1 VVTYRQPILTLSEE
15 FSTVTGNIDLKNKQ
29 KAFLAISQSDQ
40 VAYSTYESL
49 AGQLPDEMTFKDFK
63 KRVEVKNEGDAIL
76 ITASFEDPAIS
87 ASVANAWANATI
99 QTINSAYG
107 DVQPLPSLQAQLA
120 DAEQSYNDAQA
131 ALEQF
136 IAENQISDLERQIAE
151 SQAVLDI
158 LQNAQMEIIQK
169 QLNTPVNLLSEQAD
183 QYFQTLTD
191 HSQAVFSEQVR
202 GQLEL
207 LAYYTNRQTGLAQ
220 LQMQVEALREQLNS
234 GSDSIAGDSGDA
246 LAVFWARART
256 FGVDNLY
263 QVNQSDYGDAHSAGY
278 SGDSDGACYNSGD
291 SVVTSQQVEHIPAL
305 DIALTDIVT
314 LRDSQSNYVADLD
327 VLIRQIE
334 VEQEKTDAAIADL
347 SKTLAAGGDYQYY
360 DSLDIEN
367 PLYQAGIDSL
377 DQITN
382 LELTSISQER
392 LNGTPLAKQI
402 EQVSANIQSLQAQL
416 EQEQATQRNLTNER
430 DLAEKAYQ
438 ALRVKETEIKTGAQ
452 TSNEVVLASAAVPP
466 LVPDSRGTVTNTLLA
481 GIVGGMLAVVWVFA
495 SEWWESRTEEEAVA
509 ETQ

>member
-1 VVTYRQPILTLSEE
+1 
-15 FSTVTGNIDLKNKQ
+15 
-29 KAFLAISQSDQ
+29 
-40 VAYSTYESL
+40 
-49 AGQLPDEMTFKDFK
+49 MTFKDFK

-169 QLNTPVNLLSEQAD
+169 QLNTPVNMLSEQAD